1 MAGNNAVS
9 GGEITLRLH
18 ASTCLATFRE
28 KKFEMA
34 REKTMPIGIRNLA
47 TLTALAAAAAVVAA
61 PASAQTNTIPG
72 RAIPRSPNNRYEFDF
87 FCS

>member
-28 KKFEMA
+28 KKFEVA

-47 TLTALAAAAAVVAA
+47 TLTDIRLPQEYRVLEA
-61 PASAQTNTIPG
+61 
-72 RAIPRSPNNRYEFDF
+72 
-87 FCS
+87 